1 MPSGAY
7 TPTFEIWKGGENR
20 TANFRNRAVSI
31 QVDLQSGN
39 GGGDSC
45 AITVDD
51 RDWLMSTPRV
61 GDGIEV
67 YLGYA
72 EVGLAFMGTYMV
84 DRVVFS
90 GPPKQITVHGN
101 AVDFNGSIKSHVVKN
116 FDGKTLKDI
125 VSGMLEGTGY
135 SAQVDESLGSLKI
148 PFLNATT
155 SPLNTIDGLARQ
167 FGGVFKITGNTVAIT
182 KRDSNNSVSGQS
194 MGQVVLRPE
203 HFAEWSV
210 EHLSRHDYDKTVAE
224 WRDKDWNTTRSETA
238 ETQSSGFLTANGEA
252 QGGDR
257 IFRIKNLFPDQAT
270 AQAAA
275 KAKQQELD
283 DSLGQGQFRLAQGD
297 PWIRDSQRLIL
308 NGFREGINGSYQTD
322 IVRHTL
328 TKDGA
333 LQTMIV
339 TKPPNTGDTA
349 FDLNIEGTIAPGVG
363 QVTGDV
369 LPSGTITPAPSLP
382 QGGPD
387 GSPAAQGQYPIG
399 GA

>member
-1 MPSGAY
+1 MPSNGAY
-7 TPTFEIWKGGENR
+7 TPIFEVWKGGENR

-51 RDWLMSTPRV
+51 RDWLMATPRV
-61 GDGIEV
+61 GDGLEV
-67 YLGYA
+67 YLGYK

-101 AVDFNGSIKSHVVKN
+101 AVDFNGSIKSAVTKEYS
-116 FDGKTLKDI
+116 DKTLGEVI
-125 VSGMLEGTGY
+125 QSLAQVAGL

-148 PFLNATT
+148 PYMNVTT

-167 FGGVFKITGNTVAIT
+167 FGGVFKITGDTVAIT

-203 HFAEWSV
+203 HFADWTV
-210 EHLSRHDYDKTVAE
+210 EHLSRHDYDHVVAE
-224 WRDKDWNTTRSETA
+224 WKDPNTNTTKVA
-238 ETQSSGFLTANGEA
+238 QADTQSSGFLTANGEA

-257 IFRIKNLFPDQAT
+257 TFRLKFQFPTKEQAE
-270 AQAAA
+270 AAA
-275 KAKQQELD
+275 KAKMAELD
-283 DSLGQGQFRLAQGD
+283 DSLGSGAFRLAQGD

-308 NGFREGINGSYQTD
+308 NGFREGINGVYTTD
-322 IVRHTL
+322 FVSHTL
-328 TKDGA
+328 SKDGA
-333 LQTMIV
+333 LQTTIR

-349 FDLNIEGTIAPGVG
+349 FDTNIEGTIAPGVG

-369 LPSGTITPAPSLP
+369 LPVGSVKMGQPGVAALP
-382 QGGPD
+382 LH
-387 GSPAAQGQYPIG
+387 
-399 GA
+399 